1 MSVGKQNGVGR
12 KEMTQT
18 YVRSCPV
25 SFCRSQRAYFLGM
38 GSICPDICM
47 AVHEMREPLCVL
59 SYENGQRTG
68 ESLTV
73 T

>member
-1 MSVGKQNGVGR
+1 MSVGIQNGVGR
-12 KEMTQT
+12 KEVTQT
-18 YVRSCPV
+18 YVRSCPL

-38 GSICPDICM
+38 ESICPDICM
-47 AVHEMREPLCVL
+47 AVHEMHEPFCVL